1 MSCQVSLPS
10 SFHFPPFVSPGKWH
24 DEACP
29 RSVEPPSK
37 PSQSSVTLLPGSTPV
52 TSTHSLHHHRSKL
65 FMPSAAARGGV
76 SMWVCVQ
83 MWRQIELNLI
93 AFVFAPLTISSK
105 HSNPSSPHLPHHW
118 CHSNVWATNWFSLPR
133 WFPYQAGCQHGRWE
147 ALRVAL
153 LLQQIWWIAQTVSSS
168 PVQSCSR
175 GGCRGTV
182 QYCGLLGL
190 VFQPCARVV
199 PSVLSPA
206 AGTIT
211 TYLYLCRGKSFVIVT
226 AL

>member
-10 SFHFPPFVSPGKWH
+10 SFHFLPFVSPGKWH

-29 RSVEPPSK
+29 CSVEPPSK
-37 PSQSSVTLLPGSTPV
+37 PSQSGVTLLPVSAPV

-76 SMWVCVQ
+76 SVWVCVQ

-93 AFVFAPLTISSK
+93 AFVFAPLTISRK

-118 CHSNVWATNWFSLPR
+118 CHSNVWATNWF
-133 WFPYQAGCQHGRWE
+133 PYQADCQHGRWE

-175 GGCRGTV
+175 GGCRGAFSSHRAILWLIGSSV
-182 QYCGLLGL
+182 SALCSC
-190 VFQPCARVV
+190 CAIC
-199 PSVLSPA
+199 SVTCSWNHHNVC
-206 AGTIT
+206 
-211 TYLYLCRGKSFVIVT
+211 LCRGKSFVIVT